1 MWKGPRHPE
10 RKCPVANLSSWADLP
25 SLIKSEKR
33 NPLRI
38 KDINGYQWISMISRI
53 QSRAVSASIYCSV
66 IALLHICSTDVIL
79 WTAGGSEN
87 PCLSR
92 GHIELL
98 SHTRP
103 LWRSLECC
111 QQPASQLSP
120 ACVTLGKGRK
130 RKRKGKQVKLILS
143 AMVRVP
149 QQTPKQDT
157 HTKKKTVAV
166 LAVQGFNFLQH
177 ACTRFHKSMCLQ
189 KKAISNW
196 ASHGQHLPAEHNAEI
211 PRGPVVQKGSKDT
224 DPPPG
229 WKLDPQSL
237 WGCLGCRWIPSL
249 C

>member
-1 MWKGPRHPE
+1 MDPMDINGY
-10 RKCPVANLSSWADLP
+10 C
-25 SLIKSEKR
+25 
-33 NPLRI
+33 
-38 KDINGYQWISMISRI
+38 INGYQWIPMDINDIKNPKPCS
-53 QSRAVSASIYCSV
+53 QCLYIYCSV

-130 RKRKGKQVKLILS
+130 RKGKQVKQILS
-143 AMVRVP
+143 AMVP

-157 HTKKKTVAV
+157 QKKTVAV

-177 ACTRFHKSMCLQ
+177 ACTRFHKSM
-189 KKAISNW
+189 
-196 ASHGQHLPAEHNAEI
+196 
-211 PRGPVVQKGSKDT
+211 
-224 DPPPG
+224 
-229 WKLDPQSL
+229 
-237 WGCLGCRWIPSL
+237 
-249 C
+249 

>member
-1 MWKGPRHPE
+1 
-10 RKCPVANLSSWADLP
+10 
-25 SLIKSEKR
+25 
-33 NPLRI
+33 
-38 KDINGYQWISMISRI
+38 MISRI
-53 QSRAVSASIYCSV
+53 QSLAVSASIYCSV

-130 RKRKGKQVKLILS
+130 RKGKQVKQILS
-143 AMVRVP
+143 AMVP

-157 HTKKKTVAV
+157 HTHKKKKEK
-166 LAVQGFNFLQH
+166 LWQYWQY
-177 ACTRFHKSMCLQ
+177 
-189 KKAISNW
+189 
-196 ASHGQHLPAEHNAEI
+196 
-211 PRGPVVQKGSKDT
+211 KGSTSFNMHAQDFT
-224 DPPPG
+224 RVYVTPEESH
-229 WKLDPQSL
+229 LN
-237 WGCLGCRWIPSL
+237 LGLSWSASSSRT
-249 C
+249 

>member
-1 MWKGPRHPE
+1 
-10 RKCPVANLSSWADLP
+10 
-25 SLIKSEKR
+25 
-33 NPLRI
+33 
-38 KDINGYQWISMISRI
+38 MISRI
-53 QSRAVSASIYCSV
+53 QSLAVSASIYCSV

-130 RKRKGKQVKLILS
+130 RKGKQVKQILS
-143 AMVRVP
+143 AMVP

-157 HTKKKTVAV
+157 HTHTKKKRKTVAV

-177 ACTRFHKSMCLQ
+177 ACTRFHKSICDSRRKPSQL
-189 KKAISNW
+189 
-196 ASHGQHLPAEHNAEI
+196 
-211 PRGPVVQKGSKDT
+211 GPLMVSIFQQNITQRYLVVQWSRR
-224 DPPPG
+224 DP
-229 WKLDPQSL
+229 KIRIHLLAEVQLDPQSL
-237 WGCLGCRWIPSL
+237 WGCLGCR
-249 C
+249 

>member
-1 MWKGPRHPE
+1 M
-10 RKCPVANLSSWADLP
+10 
-25 SLIKSEKR
+25 
-33 NPLRI
+33 
-38 KDINGYQWISMISRI
+38 DINDIKNPKPCSQCLY
-53 QSRAVSASIYCSV
+53 IYCSV

-130 RKRKGKQVKLILS
+130 RKGKQVKQILS
-143 AMVRVP
+143 AMVP

-157 HTKKKTVAV
+157 QKKK
-166 LAVQGFNFLQH
+166 LWQYWQY
-177 ACTRFHKSMCLQ
+177 
-189 KKAISNW
+189 
-196 ASHGQHLPAEHNAEI
+196 
-211 PRGPVVQKGSKDT
+211 KGSTSFNMHAQDFTRACDSRRKPSQIGPLMVSIFQQNIT
-224 DPPPG
+224 QRYLLVQWSRRDP
-229 WKLDPQSL
+229 KIRIHLLAEVQLDPQSL
-237 WGCLGCRWIPSL
+237 WGCLACR
-249 C
+249 